1 MIYRK
6 RSFSRFRVLFA
17 GSSNWSIEFLDLLL
31 QKNFRVVGLLTPPD
45 SRQGRGQKIVP
56 SPIKQFALE
65 RNLPIFQPEKL
76 GTEQFVQELKK
87 LKPDLVFVASYG
99 KFFPKKIL
107 EIPSFGFLNFH
118 PSMLPEWRG
127 PSPIQSA
134 ILFGKKTTGFSFM
147 RLTEG
152 MDDGPIIFQ
161 KEVRIKP
168 RETALTLAEK
178 LVAQGKKELINIL
191 RGYLENNINFQPK
204 NQRKK
209 GVSFSKIFTKESGR
223 LDWQNETAEEIDCK
237 IRALNPQIKTFCFW
251 ENESVRSR
259 ILLSS
264 SVGLAKDFNLNY
276 GEYKLLRRKKNIVL
290 AVKAKEG
297 VVLIDKVRIEGKNEC
312 SANDFFQGHQKGKMA

>member
-17 GSSNWSIEFLDLLL
+17 GSSDWSKEFLDLLL

-45 SRQGRGQKIVP
+45 SRQGRGQKIVI

-65 RNLPIFQPEKL
+65 KGLPVFQPAKL
-76 GTEQFVQELKK
+76 GTEQFTQELKK
-87 LKPDLVFVASYG
+87 LRPDLVFVASYG

-134 ILFGKKTTGFSFM
+134 LLFGRKTTGFSFM

-152 MDDGPIIFQ
+152 MDDGPVIFQ

-168 RETALTLAEK
+168 RETSVTLAEK
-178 LVAQGKKELINIL
+178 LVMQGKKELINIL
-191 RGYLENNINFQPK
+191 KDYLEDNVDFQPRS
-204 NQRKK
+204 QRRK
-209 GVSFSKIFTKESGR
+209 GVSLSRIFSKEDGR
-223 LDWQNETAEEIDCK
+223 LDWRNETAEEIDRK

-251 ENESVRSR
+251 ENEGTKIR
-259 ILLSS
+259 IILNSS
-264 SVGLAKDFNLNY
+264 FGLAKDFNLNY

-290 AVKAKEG
+290 AIKAKEG
-297 VVLIDKVRIEGKNEC
+297 VVLIDKIQAEGKKEC